1 VAAIKAEPGN
11 GRAWSAINRARTL
24 ERGLVR
30 VRWFGVAFGFFQ
42 IIQGTDPTCR
52 NGVITQAPHG
62 CEPGFLRPAGYALL
76 AGLIVFNLLATFWLR
91 RNPDARS
98 LGRLGMTMFGADH
111 LFLFGFAWLYSYGQ
125 FDTTWIL
132 LYILPLEGALRY
144 GMRGALSSFAMI
156 AVSETTRDAFRQSA
170 YGFPFQFIPS
180 TTFRIGVAAIIGVV
194 AGMMAKN
201 LEEQRERAE
210 TRAEQLEEAFHK
222 LTELDAMKSDFIAI
236 TSHELRTPVTSI
248 RGFIQTMR
256 RAGMSLSRERIES
269 FLEILDRQSER
280 LTSLVEDLLFVS
292 FLEGGVV
299 DLRLSSFDVGELLN
313 EVVTKLYPEQSQRTI
328 VQSSVGHSIVSDR
341 ERLKRV
347 ITSLVDNAYKFSP
360 SSTFVTVRAGEDLG
374 ALVIEVQ
381 DQGVGI
387 PPGEVE
393 GIFDRFRQ
401 VGGSMHRQQQGFGL
415 GLYIC
420 SRIVQALSG
429 AITVASTPGKGSTFT
444 VRIPLSKKPAP
455 TPAQTKR
462 PSGVL

>member
-1 VAAIKAEPGN
+1 
-11 GRAWSAINRARTL
+11 
-24 ERGLVR
+24 LVR

-42 IIQGTDPTCR
+42 ILQGTDPPCR
-52 NGVITQAPHG
+52 NGVITQAPRG
-62 CEPGFLRPAGYALL
+62 CEPGFQRPTGYALL
-76 AGLIVFNLLATFWLR
+76 AGLMAFNLLATFWLKR
-91 RNPDARS
+91 DPDARS
-98 LGRLGMTMFGADH
+98 LRRLGMIMFLADH

-125 FDTTWIL
+125 YDTTWIL

-156 AVSETTRDAFRQSA
+156 AVTETARDVFRQSV
-170 YGFPFQFIPS
+170 YGFPFHFVPS
-180 TTFRIGVAAIIGVV
+180 TTFRIGVAAIIGLV

-201 LEEQRERAE
+201 LETQREHAE
-210 TRAEQLEEAFHK
+210 SRAEQLEDALK
-222 LTELDAMKSDFIAI
+222 RLTELDAMKSDFIAI

-313 EVVTKLYPEQSQRTI
+313 EVVTKLDPEQSQRTI
-328 VQSSVGHSIVSDR
+328 VQSSVGRSIVSDR

-347 ITSLVDNAYKFSP
+347 ITSLVANAYKFSP
-360 SSTFVTVRAGEDLG
+360 SSTFVTVRAGEEQGGSGGDSQS

-387 PPGEVE
+387 PPEEME

-429 AITVASTPGKGSTFT
+429 TIDVTSTPGKGSTFV
-444 VRIPLSKKPAP
+444 VRIPYDSTSASAKARASKGSRSLGPSPSP
-455 TPAQTKR
+455 TAFTGM
-462 PSGVL
+462 PSSS